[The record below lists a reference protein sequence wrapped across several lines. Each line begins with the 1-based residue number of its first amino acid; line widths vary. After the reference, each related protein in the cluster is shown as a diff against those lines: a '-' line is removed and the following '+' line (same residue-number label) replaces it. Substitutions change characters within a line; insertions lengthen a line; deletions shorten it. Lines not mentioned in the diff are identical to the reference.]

1 MCKQIEPC
9 YEKKLLEELRP
20 PEINK
25 LLQDAETTGLI
36 EIELETDLESGN
48 NE

>member
-9 YEKKLLEELRP
+9 YEKKQLEELRP
-20 PEINK
+20 PEINN
-25 LLQDAETTGLI
+25 LLKDAETTGQI

-48 NE
+48 DE